1 MKTSKYIYIYINIYL
16 HISFKDVL
24 SFQLSY
30 KKDLTYNLEFV
41 INQSVYSS
49 GSALTNNSLN
59 FEKRCLK
66 PDTTKLDKEFL
77 EKHPFNYEMP
87 DGTFVHFAQEEL
99 DFFDIFFSQTKY
111 PRYKKI
117 LETFSSE
124 KSFQDIQTELHA
136 VINMVDVDI
145 RRSLMSGI
153 VGRTYYICQ
162 IPFKSYNP
170 LLLRVIYY
178 DHLRFPS

>member
-1 MKTSKYIYIYINIYL
+1 
-16 HISFKDVL
+16 
-24 SFQLSY
+24 
-30 KKDLTYNLEFV
+30 
-41 INQSVYSS
+41 
-49 GSALTNNSLN
+49 
-59 FEKRCLK
+59 
-66 PDTTKLDKEFL
+66 
-77 EKHPFNYEMP
+77 MP

-124 KSFQDIQTELHA
+124 ESFQDIQTELHA

-153 VGRTYYICQ
+153 VGR
-162 IPFKSYNP
+162 P
-170 LLLRVIYY
+170 LLYLTNRLKNYN
-178 DHLRFPS
+178 LFP